1 MAELEQGLEEL
12 KEVKQAF
19 KDNFDNE
26 NVSTNNVE
34 FRNMPNLLK
43 QMEKKLPNQTKSVE
57 PTKYPQIVKADE
69 GYKLEAVGV
78 REIPSQYIIP
88 TGTKEI
94 TENNEY
100 DVTQYSKVKVEVA
113 NAGTGT
119 GGNPKF
125 SQLID
130 GTIESLEES
139 DLSEPNRIKDYTFYY
154 CTSLTSAVI
163 PSNITSIGA
172 SAFEGCSSLQTLV
185 LNDGVQTI
193 GASAFKGINVSEIN
207 IPSTISVLETE
218 VFANNTALTSITI
231 PSNITEIKDNAFYG
245 CTNLTEITMENTIP
259 IAVTENTFPEN
270 VTSIYVEY
278 SAYDAYIANWTA
290 YADKIVRLP
299 AIPST
304 IIVTINNYLGELV
317 SGANIT
323 ITGNEQTFTGTT
335 NEQGVFTQGDLQPAI
350 YTISVSDLDGFKTP
364 SASEVIVEENT
375 TNNVVIT
382 YLEKPAVSRVFGEN
396 TPEQISVVSTD
407 ISANNMTSTEVFNTY
422 GWSIGDTIN
431 IPLKDNTTMQMRIIG
446 FNHDNLSDGTGKAG
460 ITLEMTHCFST
471 LYPMNSSSISSSTN
485 SGGYPASYI
494 KTSVLPTLKNNIP
507 DEWIGVIKLV
517 DKKSAD
523 GGYSN
528 YNDVVTLSE
537 DIFLLCENEA
547 TGIAKNA
554 QRAYD
559 EGDWYEYY
567 ENNNNN
573 DARIKK
579 YDADGDGIYETAA
592 IWWLRSSTQS
602 SSKSFCVISVNGASS
617 ISSGK
622 SEARVSFAFCI

>member
-12 KEVKQAF
+12 KVVKQAF

-26 NVSTNNVE
+26 DVSTNNVE

-57 PTKYPQIVKADE
+57 PTKYPQIVKADD

-100 DVTQYSKVKVEVA
+100 DVTQYSKVKVQVA

-185 LNDGVQTI
+185 MADGVQSI
-193 GASAFKGINVSEIN
+193 GASAFKGINASAIN
-207 IPSTISVLETE
+207 IPTTLSVLESE
-218 VFANNTALTSITI
+218 VFANNTALNTITI
-231 PSNITEIKDNAFYG
+231 PANIVEIKDNVFNG
-245 CTNLTEITMENTIP
+245 CTNLTEITMENTTP
-259 IAVTENTFPEN
+259 IAVTENTFPAN
-270 VTSIYVEY
+270 VTSIYVKY

-317 SGANIT
+317 SGANVT
-323 ITGNEQTFTGTT
+323 ITGNEQTFTGIT

-350 YTISVSDLDGFKTP
+350 YTIAVSDLDGFKTP
-364 SASEVIVEENT
+364 SASEVIVQENT
-375 TNNVVIT
+375 TNNVVMT
-382 YLEKPAVSRVFGEN
+382 YEDASAL
-396 TPEQISVVSTD
+396 ISFADADWETISEISND
-407 ISANNMTSTEVFNTY
+407 ISINNMTEDQILTTY
-422 GWSIGDTIN
+422 GWKVGDTKSYA
-431 IPLKDNTTMQMRIIG
+431 LTTGEYIEMRIID
-446 FNHDNLSDGTGKAG
+446 FNHDDKYDGSGKAG
-460 ITLEMTHCFST
+460 LTIQLTHCLQTPYVYYTSLQT
-471 LYPMNSSSISSSTN
+471 TGIYWGSSSLFSSMQNILKTIPTEMRN
-485 SGGYPASYI
+485 VI
-494 KTSVLPTLKNNIP
+494 KTVNKQTS
-507 DEWIGVIKLV
+507 DRYGVNTV
-517 DKKSAD
+517 SSYA
-523 GGYSN
+523 
-528 YNDVVTLSE
+528 E
-537 DIFLLCENEA
+537 QIFLLSEIEA
-547 TGIAKNA
+547 FGTSDQANNGDREGYQYKYWQNKTEKSDRIMN
-554 QRAYD
+554 YD
-559 EGDWYEYY
+559 TDDNGTFD
-567 ENNNNN
+567 
-573 DARIKK
+573 
-579 YDADGDGIYETAA
+579 TAST
-592 IWWLRSSTQS
+592 WWLRSV
-602 SSKSFCVISVNGASS
+602 SKKNNASACAVWT
-617 ISSGK
+617 SGGITYT
-622 SEARVSFAFCI
+622 SWTTSNARVSFAFCI